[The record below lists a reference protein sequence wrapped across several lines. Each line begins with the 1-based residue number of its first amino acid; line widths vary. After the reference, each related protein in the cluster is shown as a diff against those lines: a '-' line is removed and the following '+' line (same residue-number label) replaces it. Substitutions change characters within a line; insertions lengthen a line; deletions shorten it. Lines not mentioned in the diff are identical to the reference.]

1 MLFGQATAL
10 WRRQRTPAEA
20 VYIGRQQVLG
30 LIARTPTTHP
40 RYVIS
45 DRTFALRTHIP
56 PETTN
61 AVICP
66 RLRLGF
72 RVTGLG
78 FMVRAKVRG

>member
-10 WRRQRTPAEA
+10 RRRQRTPAEA

-45 DRTFALRTHIP
+45 DRTFAPRTHTP
-56 PETTN
+56 PGN
-61 AVICP
+61 Y
-66 RLRLGF
+66 
-72 RVTGLG
+72 
-78 FMVRAKVRG
+78 

>member
-1 MLFGQATAL
+1 MIIAEISIIYVAVMLFGQATAL

-45 DRTFALRTHIP
+45 DRKLLTQSSAP
-56 PETTN
+56 
-61 AVICP
+61 
-66 RLRLGF
+66 G
-72 RVTGLG
+72 
-78 FMVRAKVRG
+78 